1 MKAYNI
7 LCITTDIWAWYSIKG
22 CEKGNDSLC
31 FLRMRTRLELLKAT
45 SLKTTGVI
53 QKREDSWTGPE
64 VGH

>member
-1 MKAYNI
+1 MWAYI
-7 LCITTDIWAWYSIKG
+7 KGQWHSVKG
-22 CEKGNDSLC
+22 CEKGNNSLC

-53 QKREDSWTGPE
+53 QKREDSWSGPE